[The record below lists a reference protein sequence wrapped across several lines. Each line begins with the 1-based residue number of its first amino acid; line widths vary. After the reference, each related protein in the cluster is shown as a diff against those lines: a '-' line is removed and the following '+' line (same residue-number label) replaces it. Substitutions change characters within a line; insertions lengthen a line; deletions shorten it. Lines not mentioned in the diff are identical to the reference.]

1 MKIQLAVSRERYDAL
16 KAALEERGI
25 TVDDDADLVL
35 RERSR
40 FPDSLTVKAKDG
52 SRVFLPVE
60 EIVLIETCGRSM
72 EVHTET
78 ATYQARDRLYQ
89 IERLLDPAE
98 FLRISNAVIIAKR
111 KVRRITPALSM
122 KFTLT
127 MVGGRTAD
135 VTRSYYYIFRDAFGI

>member
-1 MKIQLAVSRERYDAL
+1 MKMQLAVSKERYDEL
-16 KAALEERGI
+16 KAALEDRGI
-25 TVDDDADLVL
+25 TVDDDAELVL
-35 RERSR
+35 TERSR
-40 FPDSLTVKAKDG
+40 FPDRLTVKGEDG
-52 SRVFLPVE
+52 SLVLLPVE
-60 EIVLIETCGRSM
+60 EIVLIETCGRAV

-78 ATYQARDRLYQ
+78 GTYQTRDRLYQ
-89 IERLLDPAE
+89 MERLLDPAA
-98 FLRISNAVIIAKR
+98 FLRISSGVIIAKR